1 MYPVVED
8 AVSVQDIQ
16 DRLLF
21 TESIDTMRC
30 LDEGVL
36 RTITDANVGSVLGI
50 GYPGWT
56 GGVLQHINQY
66 EGGPAGFV
74 ARADSWPGE
83 VWPALRLACVVA
95 PARR

>member
-1 MYPVVED
+1 
-8 AVSVQDIQ
+8 
-16 DRLLF
+16 
-21 TESIDTMRC
+21 MRC

-74 ARADSWPGE
+74 ARADELAAKYGRRFDS
-83 VWPALRLACVVA
+83 PASLRQLAA
-95 PARR
+95 DGKTYE